1 MSPDVA
7 ELIAPLIAL
16 LGLGSFVLI
25 GMKLRYNHLRD
36 TKHAASRQE
45 IDRLTQAVELLH
57 DDVRVMRDE
66 IVDLGERVDFAER
79 VLAHGRSEDEAPRPL
94 PNPREP

>member
-1 MSPDVA
+1 LPK
-7 ELIAPLIAL
+7 LIAPVIAL

-36 TKHAASRQE
+36 TKHATGRE
-45 IDRLTQAVELLH
+45 ELDRLIRAVELLH
-57 DDVRVMRDE
+57 DDMRVMRDD
-66 IVDLGERVDFAER
+66 IVELGERVDFAER

-94 PNPREP
+94 LNPREP